1 MFVRRSRRQRAF
13 TLIELLVVIAII
25 AVLIGLLLP
34 AVQKVREAAN
44 RISCTNNLKQIA
56 LATHNC
62 HDTYGKLPGV
72 CGPFASPDANGFN
85 GIPISTPGGHGQQG
99 VGNPMQWLLPF
110 IEQQNLYNEMLQFVP
125 IDPVAGNGG
134 APLGWDDNFNTYS
147 LPVKAYVCPSDPSI
161 SADGVFQN
169 PGGPPFA
176 AACSYA
182 ANALVFDN
190 CIFTPATGTNPPTAA
205 MGNAASWAANPNGIL
220 GFDGTPTPPFYYAR
234 IPGGMPDG
242 TSNTVLFAEKLAF
255 CGGPGAPAEFTAN
268 GGQCNSPG
276 GDTNCGGCNWGDP
289 MIDYFSPVYNI
300 LPNGVITPAFTP
312 QIQPNFQTGCDPT
325 RPSGGHSGVIIVAM
339 GDGSVRGVSS
349 TISAMTWFLVN
360 VPNDGLVTPN
370 DW

>member
-1 MFVRRSRRQRAF
+1 
-13 TLIELLVVIAII
+13 VIAII

-62 HDTYGKLPGV
+62 HDSYGKLPGV
-72 CGPFASPDANGFN
+72 CGPFASPAANGF
-85 GIPISTPGGHGQQG
+85 TPPDSMGNPGPNNQQG
-99 VGNPMQWLLPF
+99 VGNPFQWLLPF
-110 IEQQNLYNEMLQFVP
+110 IEQDNLFREMMQFIPV
-125 IDPVAGNGG
+125 DPVAGTGG
-134 APLGWDDNFNTYS
+134 APLGWDDNFATFS

-161 SADGVFQN
+161 GPDMICPQN
-169 PGGPPFA
+169 PSGGVPYA
-176 AACSYA
+176 AGCSYA

-190 CIFTPATGTNPPTAA
+190 CIFTPGTSTTPPTAA
-205 MGNAASWAANPNGIL
+205 MGNAASWAGPSGIL

-242 TSNTVLFAEKLAF
+242 TSNTVLYCEKLSF
-255 CGGPGAPAEFTAN
+255 CGGPGAQAEFDAN

-289 MIDYFSPVYNI
+289 MIDFFSPIYNA
-300 LPNGVITPAFTP
+300 LPNGIITPAFTP
-312 QIQPNFQTGCDPT
+312 QIQPKFQNGCDPT

-339 GDGSVRGVSS
+339 GDGSVRGVSAS
-349 TISAMTWFLVN
+349 VSPMTWFLVN
-360 VPNDGLVTPN
+360 VPNDGLVLDN